1 MRTSGPGLLYQR
13 FLVPLRVAPA
23 ALAALLVSTATLTLA
38 ACGGGDGAGVDVPA
52 LQVVT
57 ATTGPEAD
65 PDGYTVQVDG
75 AAPLSI
81 GLDDTVTV
89 DPLAEGEHTV
99 RLGGLASNCVAEG
112 SDPQSV
118 TVMAGATARVAFAI
132 ACSATIGAV
141 RVTVATSGVE
151 PDTNGYTITLE
162 GLAPQPIGANASL
175 VLAGSAVGPQTL
187 RLDGVEPN
195 CTVAGDNPLTVTVAG
210 GDTASVRF
218 AVTCTATTGSILV
231 RATTTGAA
239 PDPDGYTVSLDGGDA
254 RAVGINDSLTVA
266 SILPGNHTVHLA
278 GVAANCK
285 VSGTNPLSVAVAAAQ
300 PARAE
305 FAIDCPVP
313 RVARWTPM
321 TSGTA
326 LTLVDVWGSGP
337 SDVFTVGQSEEAFES
352 NVLHYD
358 GKAWTQQTDVTDVQL
373 GSIWG
378 SGPKDVYAV
387 GFDVTDL
394 TAGAVF
400 HSDGGAW
407 GPVDGPPTDPNAEV
421 FFSAVWGSSA
431 RDVFV
436 AGESTPFEDFSEAV
450 VGHYDGSR
458 WSLLELPGIAD
469 YLEPTDMWGT
479 GARDV
484 FLVGNVSTPFDE
496 GEVGVILHYDGQS
509 WTSQFE
515 ADGIHLEAVWGNSP
529 SDVYAAGWNGVI
541 LHFNGTDWRPVDTP
555 SGTFL
560 FGEWVGSATDIF
572 AVGKAGTIFRSTADG
587 SALVRETPT
596 RKDLFGVWGSGS
608 ADVFAVGSAGTILH
622 GTP

>member
-1 MRTSGPGLLYQR
+1 M
-13 FLVPLRVAPA
+13 PLRDARA
-23 ALAALLVSTATLTLA
+23 ALAALLVTATLTLA
-38 ACGGGDGAGVDVPA
+38 GCGDGAGVDVPA

-57 ATTGPEAD
+57 ATTGPEPD
-65 PDGYTVQVDG
+65 PDGYTVQVDS

-89 DPLAEGEHTV
+89 DPLADGEHTV
-99 RLGGLASNCVAEG
+99 LLGGIASNCVAEG
-112 SDPQSV
+112 SDPRSV
-118 TVMAGATARVAFAI
+118 SVASGATARVAFAI

-141 RVTVATSGVE
+141 RVTVTTSGVE
-151 PDTNGYTITLE
+151 PDTNGYTVTLE
-162 GLAPQPIGANASL
+162 GLTPQPIGPSASL
-175 VLAGSAVGPQTL
+175 VLAGAAVGPQTL
-187 RLDGVEPN
+187 RLDGLEPN

-210 GDTASVRF
+210 GDTASVSF

-231 RATTTGAA
+231 RATTTGDA
-239 PDPDGYTVSLDGGDA
+239 PDSNGYTVSIDSGEA
-254 RAVGINDSLTVA
+254 RPLGIDDSLTV
-266 SILPGNHTVHLA
+266 SSVLPGSHTVRLA
-278 GVAANCK
+278 GIAANCK
-285 VSGTNPLSVAVAAAQ
+285 VTGTNPLNVTVAAAQ
-300 PARAE
+300 QTRAE

-321 TSGTA
+321 ASGTA

-378 SGPKDVYAV
+378 SGPKDIYAV
-387 GFDVTDL
+387 GFDVSDL
-394 TAGAVF
+394 TAGAVL

-431 RDVFV
+431 KDVFV

-450 VGHYDGSR
+450 VGHYDGNR
-458 WSLLELPGIAD
+458 WSLLDLPGVAD
-469 YLEPTDMWGT
+469 YLEPTDLWGS
-479 GARDV
+479 GPRDV

-496 GEVGVILHYDGQS
+496 GEVGVILHYDGQN

-515 ADGIHLEAVWGNSP
+515 EDGIHLEAVWGNSP
-529 SDVYAAGWNGVI
+529 TDLYAAGWNGVI

-555 SGTFL
+555 SRTFL
-560 FGEWVGSATDIF
+560 FGEWVGSATEVF

-587 SALVRETPT
+587 NGLVRETPT
-596 RKDLFGVWGSGS
+596 RKDLFGVWGSGPT
-608 ADVFAVGSAGTILH
+608 DVFAVGSAGTILH